1 MDLPRLGSPHLPDL
15 NTLLLFLRAVD
26 SGSLSKA
33 AQQSHIALSAA
44 SRRIGMLEDQLGLR
58 LLTRTATGVEPTPA
72 GLATAEHARQL
83 LRGVDQMRSDVADYG
98 RGTRGHVR
106 LHSNTSVMS
115 QELPDLVASF
125 LTAHPDIR
133 LEIREQRSRGIAQAL
148 RDGMADVGVVVAGV
162 SLDGLA
168 VHPYRFDKLVAIVP
182 KRHAIKARSA
192 RFAEL
197 LDHDLLGLDDSA
209 AITQLMANAAGSC
222 DKPLRM
228 RVQAQSFE
236 AVCRMVA
243 AGLGIGVLPEGAVRT
258 YRQDMG
264 LRFVAIAEDWAAR
277 QMYVCTRA
285 GTMPQPVRVLVEHL
299 LAGVK

>member
-1 MDLPRLGSPHLPDL
+1 MDPHRLGSMHLPDL

-33 AQQSHIALSAA
+33 AQRSHIALSAA

-72 GLATAEHARQL
+72 GLAAADHARQL
-83 LRGVDQMRSDVADYG
+83 LRGVDQLRSDVADYG

-106 LHSNTSVMS
+106 LQANTSVMS

-125 LTAHPDIR
+125 LSAHADIK
-133 LEIREQRSRGIAQAL
+133 LDIREQRSGGIAQAL
-148 RDGMADVGVVVAGV
+148 RDGTADVGVVVAGV
-162 SLDGLA
+162 PLDGLE
-168 VHPYRFDKLVAIVP
+168 VRPYRLDRLVAIVP
-182 KRHAIKARSA
+182 RQHVLKGRSA
-192 RFAEL
+192 RFATL
-197 LDHDLLGLDDSA
+197 LDHDLVGLDDSA

-222 DKPLRM
+222 DKPLRL

-258 YRQDMG
+258 YRHDMG
-264 LRFVAIAEDWAAR
+264 LRFIAIAEDWAAR
-277 QMYVCTRA
+277 QMYLCTRA
-285 GTMPQPVRVLVEHL
+285 GPVAQPAQVLVQHL
-299 LAGVK
+299 LAGVR